1 MMKDMK
7 SHVSNPRILVIAAA
21 VLLSAALTIVP
32 LAAQSAESKPPPK
45 DPPPEAKHT
54 ASGLASLVL
63 VAGTGDYHPD
73 PNDQV
78 IAHFILRTPDG
89 NVVQSSYDAGK
100 PAQFDLQTV
109 FPGWREGLQLMVSG
123 EKRRLWIPAH
133 LAPTNPQGGP
143 SGAVIIDVEVL
154 GILKVPNLE
163 AEYRKPPADAERTA
177 SGAFT
182 KVLQKGQGDR
192 RPVPGESVLTMYT
205 GWDTQGRVFN
215 SSVQRGRATM
225 FLVDRVMPTFS
236 ECLQSMVVGEK
247 RMCWVP
253 GNLVAGQWPDAPPGM
268 LIFEI
273 ELMQIFEANKVT
285 VEQKK
290 PEGGSSQP

>member
-1 MMKDMK
+1 MKDLN
-7 SHVSNPRILVIAAA
+7 SHLSSPKTLMVAGAL
-21 VLLSAALTIVP
+21 LLSAALTVVS
-32 LAAQSAESKPPPK
+32 LAAQPTEPTPPK
-45 DPPPEAKHT
+45 DPPPEAKRT

-63 VAGTGDYHPD
+63 VEGTGEYHPD

-78 IAHFILRTPDG
+78 VAHFILRTAEG
-89 NVVQSSYDAGK
+89 NVVQSSYDAEK

-133 LAPTNPQGGP
+133 LAPKDPKGGP
-143 SGAVIIDVEVL
+143 SGAVIIDVEVM
-154 GILKVPNLE
+154 GILKVPNLR
-163 AEYRKPPADAERTA
+163 ADFQKPPADAERTE

-182 KVLQKGQGDR
+182 KVLQKGEGDHH
-192 RPVPGESVLTMYT
+192 PIPGESVLTMFS
-205 GWDTQGRVFN
+205 GWDTRGRMFS

-225 FLVDRVMPTFS
+225 FLVDRVMPAFS
-236 ECLQSMVVGEK
+236 ECLQRMVVGEK

-253 GNLVAGQWPDAPPGM
+253 GNVAAGQWPDAPPGM

-273 ELMQIFEANKVT
+273 ELMQVFEENKVT
-285 VEQKK
+285 VEQQK
-290 PEGGSSQP
+290 PGGASPQP